1 MTDKITRRKAV
12 VEARRKARQ
21 AFNDYVTAR
30 RAYREQKATIAEFAQ
45 ALAASDLADAKLA
58 VAQAEIQTCE
68 IILNYSQ
75 I

>member
-12 VEARRKARQ
+12 IKARRKARQ
-21 AFNDYVTAR
+21 AFNDYVTTR
-30 RAYREQKATIAEFAQ
+30 RAYREQKATIAELAQ

-58 VAQAEIQTCE
+58 VAASRN
-68 IILNYSQ
+68 LN